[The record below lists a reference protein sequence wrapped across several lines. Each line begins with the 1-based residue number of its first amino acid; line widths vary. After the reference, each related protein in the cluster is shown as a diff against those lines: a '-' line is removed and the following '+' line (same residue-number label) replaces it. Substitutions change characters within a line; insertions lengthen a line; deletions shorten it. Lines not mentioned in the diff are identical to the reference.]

1 MAIATRAFFTQ
12 GSTDS
17 LSPLLFFFSIS
28 SRYFA
33 STPRGHQVKDALS
46 SIPPVYYSGKRIGS
60 ERHSGAEK
68 QPESRSAASCG
79 KRLKRQAYHTPFSPA
94 EDRSAGCALV
104 IMDQHQH
111 RDRLSSQS
119 ERELDNPICLPVSD
133 PHKAHSSPST
143 CSACASPS
151 PSTSA
156 YPSTSAPSHR
166 HLPPANTSTPQTN
179 EANAL
184 FPPHYI
190 TSSFSTPRRTSS
202 VLPSPFLVPSPAL
215 PTLLTMS
222 PQVLAPPLPALNPPI
237 HDQPRPSS
245 RSERLLRETLRRDRA
260 ASLSP
265 RSRMPRP
272 DFSSGRIASTST
284 SSEMFHCACAD
295 GDEEADQPLGTSHV
309 SLLFANLPQH
319 QQRPPPLQRS
329 AKSSA
334 DVHSMRRRESE
345 KEPMPPLFHINPP
358 HRGAVTHGP
367 LEGYLYGAAD
377 AQTRDRHP
385 DRESVWSSAEVSTRL
400 PLSRL
405 FFSPETISP
414 DVGFSSPSSCVS
426 PLFCPFCPTSSHRYF
441 S

>member
-1 MAIATRAFFTQ
+1 
-12 GSTDS
+12 
-17 LSPLLFFFSIS
+17 
-28 SRYFA
+28 
-33 STPRGHQVKDALS
+33 
-46 SIPPVYYSGKRIGS
+46 
-60 ERHSGAEK
+60 
-68 QPESRSAASCG
+68 
-79 KRLKRQAYHTPFSPA
+79 
-94 EDRSAGCALV
+94 
-104 IMDQHQH
+104 MDQHQL

-119 ERELDNPICLPVSD
+119 ERELDNPVCLPVSP
-133 PHKAHSSPST
+133 PHKAHSSPPT
-143 CSACASPS
+143 CSACASP
-151 PSTSA
+151 PSTA

-202 VLPSPFLVPSPAL
+202 VLPSPLLVPSPAL

-237 HDQPRPSS
+237 HEQPRPSS

-272 DFSSGRIASTST
+272 DFSSGRVASTST

-295 GDEEADQPLGTSHV
+295 GDEEVDQTLGTSHV

-319 QQRPPPLQRS
+319 QQKPPPLQRS
-329 AKSSA
+329 SKSSA
-334 DVHSMRRRESE
+334 DVHSMSRRRESE
-345 KEPMPPLFHINPP
+345 KEPMPPLFHLNPP

-385 DRESVWSSAEVSTRL
+385 DRESVWSSAEVSIRFPYPVCGL
-400 PLSRL
+400 LRRL
-405 FFSPETISP
+405 FPRCRLLNPIILRIP
-414 DVGFSSPSSCVS
+414 AV
-426 PLFCPFCPTSSHRYF
+426 CPFCPIIPPLFLIASVSSFRNVSIQHANPYLF
-441 S
+441 PSVLLSSFPYPF